1 MWNKD
6 VMYKSWFTVLIY
18 QILLQVMDAYLSL
31 IVQREIEKGNKITM
45 YSSQT
50 MTQIVSGTF
59 SVNNCR
65 RKVGINENFMKF
77 IHLFWNIIFH
87 IGNYRNQLYGY
98 QTSAFNSWNSMDIQ
112 QYLELFVK
120 TDIGHLWYIILIYS
134 FKYKNIF

>member
-1 MWNKD
+1 
-6 VMYKSWFTVLIY
+6 MYKSWFTVLIY

-77 IHLFWNIIFH
+77 IHLF
-87 IGNYRNQLYGY
+87 
-98 QTSAFNSWNSMDIQ
+98 
-112 QYLELFVK
+112 
-120 TDIGHLWYIILIYS
+120 
-134 FKYKNIF
+134 